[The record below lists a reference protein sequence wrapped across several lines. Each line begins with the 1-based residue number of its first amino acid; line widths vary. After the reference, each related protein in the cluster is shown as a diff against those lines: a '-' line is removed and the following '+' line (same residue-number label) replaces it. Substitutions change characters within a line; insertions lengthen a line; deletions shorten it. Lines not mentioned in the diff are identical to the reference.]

1 MRKPS
6 AKLAARRAKVLSY
19 EAQLAPGQGPKPVK
33 GVQKGA
39 VPTKS
44 EGELKRVEQLAAH
57 LRTLQEDEEARERL
71 RRQEEEAAL
80 RLALTSVSHR
90 RGADKTAFDVW
101 DAHPEKMAKQMLLER
116 RQVEEEW
123 VDLTIPKPVKPPKG
137 LLERQHPTNVPAVEV
152 AAPGNSYRPTY
163 DDHQDVLGEVLAK
176 RLKRKEEKR
185 KLNRTVRP
193 IQQGLKRKRNS
204 NHEYTAGLEDILG
217 IKKPEADDN
226 DDDAV
231 SMARRRPIASS
242 RWSIKT
248 SKTERN
254 KLKKREN
261 RRKTKKYKKLL
272 KKRRAELEAIPA
284 IAEEIAEEE
293 TEQAAYLERKRAE
306 KADQE
311 GKTRQLSR
319 HAFARQPTPYLLS
332 DELPQ
337 TLRQM
342 APLADYN
349 PLKERFIS
357 LQKRNLIEARVR
369 VGANRRYRVKTYVP
383 KSAKR
388 DWALIQSTSSTAK
401 SSE

>member
-1 MRKPS
+1 MR
-6 AKLAARRAKVLSY
+6 
-19 EAQLAPGQGPKPVK
+19 
-33 GVQKGA
+33 
-39 VPTKS
+39 T
-44 EGELKRVEQLAAH
+44 
-57 LRTLQEDEEARERL
+57 
-71 RRQEEEAAL
+71 
-80 RLALTSVSHR
+80 
-90 RGADKTAFDVW
+90 
-101 DAHPEKMAKQMLLER
+101 
-116 RQVEEEW
+116 
-123 VDLTIPKPVKPPKG
+123 
-137 LLERQHPTNVPAVEV
+137 
-152 AAPGNSYRPTY
+152 
-163 DDHQDVLGEVLAK
+163 
-176 RLKRKEEKR
+176 
-185 KLNRTVRP
+185 
-193 IQQGLKRKRNS
+193 QQQS

-369 VGANRRYRVKTYVP
+369 VGYVSPHDTMKTC
-383 KSAKR
+383 ACG
-388 DWALIQSTSSTAK
+388 
-401 SSE
+401 